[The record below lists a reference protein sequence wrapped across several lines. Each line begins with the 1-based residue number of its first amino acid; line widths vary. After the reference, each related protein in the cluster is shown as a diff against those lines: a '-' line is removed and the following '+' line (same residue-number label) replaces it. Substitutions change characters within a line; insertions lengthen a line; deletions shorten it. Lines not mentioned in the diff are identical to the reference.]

1 MDHNIH
7 HRGLT
12 PYSHNKPE
20 QLNEMAAGFVKPGL
34 GLAAR
39 AGRLKSPGRLAP
51 KVKTAAPKRVE
62 PGRRAG
68 LPGPTRPSPS
78 IARTKYNRNPNKQPT
93 RVGKPTGMKD
103 LLHRAK
109 PGDPQPKFD
118 KYKPKPSGASDPR
131 HRTTAGRAE
140 IRREGEARLAKA
152 TAKGRENKQR
162 ARAAASSA
170 RKPGRRELTAS
181 DIRTKGAIQS
191 SERQNQ
197 RAREAL
203 GSGKV
208 DFEKRLSNV
217 KPGQTKASDWKKP
230 DGSVDGKSK
239 YARRRAGGESHAD
252 IMAKSKTKTQSMR
265 DELAQIKGRI
275 ADKDKAS
282 AVRGARREGGLRTRI
297 TPEQQA
303 NRDRDSQRVTGR
315 AGGESYADFR
325 KRTFGSSTSPK
336 VTANP
341 TKPGDRASVLRG
353 KSAAEKASVLRGKS
367 AAEKAS
373 VLAQARRAGG
383 LRTR

>member
-1 MDHNIH
+1 MENHMDHNIH

-118 KYKPKPSGASDPR
+118 KYKPKPSGA
-131 HRTTAGRAE
+131 
-140 IRREGEARLAKA
+140 K
-152 TAKGRENKQR
+152 
-162 ARAAASSA
+162 
-170 RKPGRRELTAS
+170 
-181 DIRTKGAIQS
+181 
-191 SERQNQ
+191 
-197 RAREAL
+197 EAL

-239 YARRRAGGESHAD
+239 YARRRASGESHAD